1 MLDLIVKNGLL
12 FDGTGNPARK
22 TDVGIK
28 NGRIVRIFPNI
39 RENAAEVLDAE
50 GLWVLPGFVDIHT
63 HYDIEAEIAP
73 GLSESVRH
81 GVTTVLMGNCSL
93 SLTVGDPA
101 DLADIFLRVENIP
114 RVLVRKWLDGA
125 MNWKT
130 PGEYFRHLDSL
141 PLGPNAA
148 ALLGHSAL
156 RAKVMG
162 LERSLKEKATEMETS
177 AMLKLAGE
185 AFDAGCAGLSF
196 DMVPW
201 HMMSGRFKGRT
212 VPSQHAGFSEYRA
225 LADLCRRRGLVLQ
238 LSPNPQNLATL
249 LYILA
254 MALLPAF
261 GRRLKLTVLAALDP
275 TGTPGAWRVFGPILK
290 VLNGP
295 LGCDI
300 RFQTLTEPFTVFS
313 DGPLTPLF
321 EEFPAGRA
329 LNDAETRA
337 ERRALWQTPGFRERF
352 ALEWTKGSRRTFH
365 RNLDWMLVVRCPD
378 EFLAGRSI
386 AASARAAGRAP
397 ADFFMDLLEKHDE
410 DLRWVSTGAN
420 GRLGP
425 RLGLM
430 KDPNILPGFTDA
442 GAHVR
447 NLGYYDGALALLKQ
461 AAQTGF
467 MTMARAVS
475 RVTGEPA
482 RWLGLDA
489 GILAPGKRADFVLI
503 DPKGLEEPIAPQTE
517 INDPLLDGA
526 LRMVK
531 RGSERAVRSVHI
543 GGREAFY
550 CGAPSRE
557 LGTEKLGEVLRVAPP
572 EPDPRLRI
580 GPGAPEHPFTEYWPV
595 FVLKHQNPL
604 NVALHCLGVVWFYG
618 FLAWGA
624 AARDARLLLALP
636 GSQLIGLLGHLVF
649 ERTYI
654 DRQDAVFSLRAT
666 WCLNKLF
673 VLAVLGRYGREVRR
687 YRAELSAFLARRPE
701 PKIPMEV
708 A

>member
-1 MLDLIVKNGLL
+1 MFDLVVKNGLL
-12 FDGTGNPARK
+12 FDGTGAPARK
-22 TDVGIK
+22 ADLGIRD
-28 NGRIVRIFPNI
+28 GRIVRIAPVITESSN
-39 RENAAEVLDAE
+39 ETVDAG
-50 GLWVLPGFVDIHT
+50 GLWILPGFVDIHT
-63 HYDIEAEIAP
+63 HYDIELEIAP

-81 GVTTVLMGNCSL
+81 GVTSVLMGNCSL
-93 SLTVGDPA
+93 SLALGEPE

-114 RVLVRKWLDGA
+114 RVLVRKWLSGA
-125 MNWKT
+125 VTWNT
-130 PGEYFRHLDSL
+130 PAEYFRHLESL
-141 PLGPNAA
+141 PLGPNVA

-162 LERSLKEKATEMETS
+162 LERSLHEKATEADIS
-177 AMLKLAGE
+177 AMLDLAGE

-201 HMMSGRFKGRT
+201 HMMSGRFKGKT
-212 VPSQHAGFSEYRA
+212 VPSQHAGFAEYRA

-254 MALLPAF
+254 MSLFPAF
-261 GRRLKLTVLAALDP
+261 ERRLKVTVLAALDP
-275 TGTPGAWRVFGPILK
+275 ADKPGAWRAFGPILRL
-290 VLNGP
+290 LNGP

-300 RFQTLTEPFTVFS
+300 RLQTLTEPFTVYS

-321 EEFPAGRA
+321 EEFATGRA

-337 ERRALWQTPGFRERF
+337 ERAALWKAPGFRERF
-352 ALEWTKGSRRTFH
+352 AADWSRGSRRTFH
-365 RNLDWMLVVRCPD
+365 RNLDWMLIVRCPD
-378 EFLAGRSI
+378 KSLEGKNFT
-386 AASARAAGRAP
+386 AAGRARGRSP
-397 ADFFMDLLEKHDE
+397 VEAFMDLLELHDC

-447 NLGYYDGALALLKQ
+447 NLGYYDGALSLLKQ

-467 MTMARAVS
+467 LPMAKAVC

-489 GILAPGKRADFVLI
+489 GILFPGKRADFVLI
-503 DPKGLEEPIAPQTE
+503 DPKGLEEPIAQQTE
-517 INDPLLDGA
+517 LNDPLLDGA

-543 GGREAFY
+543 AGREAFF
-550 CGAPSRE
+550 CGRPSRE
-557 LGTEKLGEVLRVAPP
+557 LGAERLGEILRIPPPAPD
-572 EPDPRLRI
+572 ERLRI
-580 GPGAPEHPFTEYWPV
+580 GPDVPAHPFTDYWPV
-595 FVLKHQNPL
+595 FVLKHQNPV
-604 NVALHCLGVVWFYG
+604 NIALHCLGVVWFYG
-618 FLAWGA
+618 FGLWAF
-624 AARDARLLLALP
+624 AARDWRLLLALP
-636 GSQLIGLLGHLVF
+636 GSQLIGLLGHLFF
-649 ERTYI
+649 ERSYI
-654 DRQDAVFSLRAT
+654 DRQDAVFSMRAS

-673 VLAVLGRYGREVRR
+673 ALVVTGRYPAEVRR
-687 YRAELSAFLARRPE
+687 RRAELALYLSRRRIPQE
-701 PKIPMEV
+701 PVEV
-708 A
+708 G